1 MQLEH
6 TQQLRH
12 LDEQLDGLEARFS
25 NHLEIYANNGKELSR
40 LGDLI
45 DSHIM
50 EQKKMMEDLHP
61 IIEFY
66 KSFKVTSR
74 MTQVTFK
81 GVMKAIGA
89 LIAIGSLYIIIKT
102 ILHR

>member
-50 EQKKMMEDLHP
+50 EQKKMMEDLSH

-66 KSFKVTSR
+66 RSFKATSK
-74 MTQVTFK
+74 MTQITFK
-81 GVMKAIGA
+81 GIMKTIGIL
-89 LIAIGSLYIIIKT
+89 LITGSLYLMVKT
-102 ILHR
+102 ILHK